1 MGSTFMGLE
10 TSRRGLQTQQSAL
23 YTTGHN
29 ISNAN
34 TLGYSRQ
41 RVNMQT
47 TGGFPG
53 VGLNAGTMPGFLGTG
68 VEAGSIQRIRDGFV
82 DQQYRGETNKLGYWD
97 TRSKAI
103 GQIEDIMNEP
113 SEYGLQKSLSQ
124 FWGSLQDLAT
134 HPENGGARKV
144 VIERGIAVADSFNY
158 MNKSLEELKTNAG
171 QEIGI
176 SAVEINSIMS
186 QIAGLNDQ
194 IASIEPNGYL
204 PNDLYDARDVL
215 VDKLS
220 GFLPIETSY
229 TKSGGNASSVAEG
242 IVTIKV
248 KLGGN
253 PAPEP
258 ITVVSGKDAATLKLD
273 GADSKG
279 YPTAP
284 VTGFSFTGNGK
295 ASGGQMS
302 VDNMLDTGS
311 LKSFVNTYGYQT
323 SDGVKGLLPDMITK
337 LDKMA
342 DAFMSE
348 FNKQHEKGYELDSTT
363 QGEAF
368 FEGTG
373 ADGIKVRGSIIKDP
387 SKIAASS
394 AASAEGNGENAKILG
409 QVQFVKVNGEGDG
422 QLGGATVQTY
432 FQGIIGELGVDGQQA
447 AKMKFNS
454 ETLLIS
460 VENRRA
466 SISSVSLDEE
476 MTNMI
481 KFQQAYNA
489 SARMVTVVDETLD
502 KIINGMGVVGR

>member
-10 TSRRGLQTQQSAL
+10 TSKRGLQTQQSAL

-41 RVNMQT
+41 RVNMEA

-68 VEAGSIQRIRDGFV
+68 VQAGSIQRIRDGFV
-82 DQQYRGETNKLGYWD
+82 DQQYRGESNKLGYWD

-103 GQIEDIMNEP
+103 GQLEDIMNEP

-124 FWGSLQDLAT
+124 FWSSLEDLAV

-158 MNKSLEELKTNAG
+158 MNKSLEELKTNTG

-176 SAVEINSIMS
+176 STKEINSIMS
-186 QIAGLNDQ
+186 QIAGLNEQ

-215 VDKLS
+215 VDKLAQ
-220 GFLPIETSY
+220 FLPIETSY
-229 TKSGGNASSVAEG
+229 TKSGGNASAVAEG
-242 IVTIKV
+242 SVIIKI
-248 KLGGN
+248 KLEGN
-253 PAPEP
+253 PSPEP
-258 ITVVSGKDAATLKLD
+258 ITVVSGKDFAEMTLN
-273 GADSKG
+273 GANADG
-279 YPTAP
+279 YPSGP
-284 VTGFSFTGNGK
+284 ISGFTFTGKGLAGGGPMN
-295 ASGGQMS
+295 ASDMK
-302 VDNMLDTGS
+302 NTGS
-311 LKSFVNTYGYQT
+311 LKSLVNSYGST
-323 SDGVKGLLPDMITK
+323 DKTGLIPDMIAK

-342 DAFMSE
+342 NVFLTA
-348 FNKQHEKGYELDSTT
+348 FNKKHADGFELNSTNPG
-363 QGEAF
+363 GEF

-373 ADGIKVRGSIIKDP
+373 AGGIKVTDAIIQDP

-394 AASAEGNGENAKILG
+394 KPGEEGNGDNAKLLG
-409 QVQFVKVNGEGDG
+409 KIQFDSNDD
-422 QLGGATVQTY
+422 LDGATIQTY
-432 FQGIIGELGVDGQQA
+432 FQGVIGQLGVDGQQA
-447 AKMKFNS
+447 EKMKFNS
-454 ETLLIS
+454 ETLMIS
-460 VENRRA
+460 VSNRRD
-466 SISSVSLDEE
+466 SISAVSLDEE

-481 KFQQAYNA
+481 QFQQAYNA